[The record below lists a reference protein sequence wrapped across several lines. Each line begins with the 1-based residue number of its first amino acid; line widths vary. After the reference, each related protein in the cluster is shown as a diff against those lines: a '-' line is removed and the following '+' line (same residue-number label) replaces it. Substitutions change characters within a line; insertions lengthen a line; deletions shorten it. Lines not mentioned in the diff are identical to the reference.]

1 VVVGGLV
8 VVVVVVDVLLVE
20 ASAVDL
26 AEVPPQLLA
35 SRHPA
40 RASPTWGRQRV
51 GMAHLKGRDQFKRN
65 HRSERVRQDGGRPA
79 DQMTVR
85 TAI

>member
-20 ASAVDL
+20 ATAVEL
-26 AEVPPQLLA
+26 PGVAPQLVA

-40 RASPTWGRQRV
+40 RARPTWSRQCV
-51 GMAHLKGRDQFKRN
+51 GMAHLKGRDQFKHN
-65 HRSERVRQDGGRPA
+65 HRSERVERDGARPA
-79 DQMTVR
+79 NQ
-85 TAI
+85 